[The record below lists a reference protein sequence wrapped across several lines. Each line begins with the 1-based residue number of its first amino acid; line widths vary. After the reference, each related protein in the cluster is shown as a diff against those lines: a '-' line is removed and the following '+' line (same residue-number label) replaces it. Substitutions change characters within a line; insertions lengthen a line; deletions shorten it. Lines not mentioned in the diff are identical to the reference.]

1 MYFEDRLEKAIEQ
14 SKGRYMGELF
24 YYIYPF
30 ATENISGYID
40 LFDLKDKSLL
50 TVGSSLDQAISAAL
64 YGCRDITVL
73 DLNPYIKEYYYLKEA
88 AIEKLTRD
96 EFFKFFSYHSY
107 PSVFRANRK
116 TFSKDIYDKL
126 SEYLSEM
133 DYESYLFWNKLLKLY
148 SGITIRQNLF
158 SQDEDQHRIQP
169 SKIPYLKDEESYI
182 KTKEILKD
190 LKIKFITSNI
200 NDITLEKKFDN
211 IFLSN
216 LPDYQDLSK
225 TKELYY
231 KLLNNL
237 NEEGKIMI
245 SYMFRTTY
253 DSVYDPDII
262 EFYDLS
268 KTLPAFPNA
277 KLETFQG
284 VKGLIFESEEY
295 KDSVLT
301 YKKIKK

>member
-1 MYFEDRLEKAIEQ
+1 MYFEDKLEKAIEQ

-30 ATENISGYID
+30 TTENIAGYID

-64 YGCRDITVL
+64 YGCKDITVL
-73 DLNPYIKEYYYLKEA
+73 DINPYIKEYYYLKEA

-116 TFSKDIYDKL
+116 TFSKDIYIKL
-126 SEYLSEM
+126 SEYLSEL
-133 DYESYLFWNKLLKLY
+133 DYESYLFWEKLLKLY

-169 SKIPYLKDEESYI
+169 HKIPYLKDDETYN

-190 LKIKFITSNI
+190 IKIKFITDNI
-200 NDITLEKKFDN
+200 NDITLERKYDN

-216 LPDYQDLSK
+216 LPDYQAISK
-225 TKELYY
+225 TKALYN
-231 KLLNNL
+231 KLLSNL
-237 NEEGKIMI
+237 TDEGKIMI
-245 SYMFRTTY
+245 SYMYRTTY
-253 DSVYDPDII
+253 DSIYDPDII
-262 EFYDLS
+262 KFYDLEN
-268 KTLPAFPNA
+268 TLPYFPEA

-284 VKGLIFESEEY
+284 VKGLIFESDEF

-301 YKKIKK
+301 YQKIKK